1 MTLTVLILVA
11 AAFVGVSC
19 TAPAQQRLP
28 TVSIAIRPVGDR
40 PPSVEEIRQ
49 TLDALRPAL
58 LRAGAAVAE
67 RRDSADYLMT
77 VTFTPAIDSSGSR
90 VTVNAIEPTPRFR
103 DSIQGGETPEMKEWR
118 RRMSQLGIGDT
129 SSPPG
134 TSPAPP

>member
-1 MTLTVLILVA
+1 MTLTVLISVA

-19 TAPAQQRLP
+19 TAPAQQRIP

-49 TLDALRPAL
+49 TLDALGPAL

-67 RRDSADYLMT
+67 RSDLADYLMT
-77 VTFTPAIDSSGSR
+77 VTFTPAIESSGSR
-90 VTVNAIEPTPRFR
+90 VTVNGLEPTPRLR
-103 DSIQGGETPEMKEWR
+103 DSVQGGETPEMRDWR
-118 RRMSQLGIGDT
+118 RRMGQLGIGDT

-134 TSPAPP
+134 TSSAPP